1 MVFLLAQ
8 AGVPFT
14 SGFLAKF
21 YVVGAAID
29 AHSYWLALV
38 AMLSSVISAYL
49 YLRIITT
56 MYADSDEGDEGD
68 EATAP
73 RPPRLAVPTAARI
86 ALVIAVVGTIG
97 LGLVPGPLHDASRH
111 AVPRLAAG
119 R

>member
-1 MVFLLAQ
+1 
-8 AGVPFT
+8 
-14 SGFLAKF
+14 
-21 YVVGAAID
+21 
-29 AHSYWLALV
+29 
-38 AMLSSVISAYL
+38 MLSSVISAYL

-56 MYADSDEGDEGD
+56 MYADPAEAD
-68 EATAP
+68 EAAEAAEGAETL
-73 RPPRLAVPTAARI
+73 RRSRLAVPTAARI